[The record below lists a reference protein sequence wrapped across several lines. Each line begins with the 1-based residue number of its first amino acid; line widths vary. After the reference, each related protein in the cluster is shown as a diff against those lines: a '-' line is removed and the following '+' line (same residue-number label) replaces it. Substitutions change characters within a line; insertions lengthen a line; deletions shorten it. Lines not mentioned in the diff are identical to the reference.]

1 MEWRKQLQKLR
12 NLTKMSKSGN
22 GVATRNTV
30 EQDLEKVIKRH
41 QNLNLQIWLNKGNPK
56 KKEKTIFYDSVAH
69 ETLINPKNSICW
81 FPVKDDS

>member
-1 MEWRKQLQKLR
+1 
-12 NLTKMSKSGN
+12 MSKSGN

-30 EQDLEKVIKRH
+30 EQDLEKVIKRN

-69 ETLINPKNSICW
+69 ETLINPKNS
-81 FPVKDDS
+81 FFFKSSHL